1 MRISELSRRS
11 GVPVPTIK
19 FYLRERLLPP
29 GTPTARNQ
37 AVYGHAHLARLRLI
51 RVLTGMGQLSIAAA
65 GEVLQALDNPAVPT
79 AELYGVL
86 GRARGVRPP
95 ATETPTPATAPAEVD
110 ALLDRCGWQVK
121 PDGPER
127 ELLAHAVALLDGADL
142 AVLAD
147 TAERL
152 VARQLELLPAEPGR
166 ATLMARLVT
175 LDAAFDALRRL
186 AVEHHLSTRAERATP
201 REPAPV
207 PVPAP
212 APSAAA

>member
-1 MRISELSRRS
+1 MPGAMRISELSRRS

-37 AVYGHAHLARLRLI
+37 AVYGAAHLGRLRLI

-65 GEVLQALDNPAVPT
+65 GEVLQALDDPGVPT

-86 GRARGVRPP
+86 ARARGVR
-95 ATETPTPATAPAEVD
+95 APAGEEPTTGLGPAQVD
-110 ALLDRCGWQVK
+110 ALLERRGWQVK

-127 ELLAHAVALLDGADL
+127 DLLAHAAALLDGAELD
-142 AVLAD
+142 VLAG

-152 VARQLELLPAEPGR
+152 VARQLELLPADTGR
-166 ATLMARLVT
+166 ATMMARLVT

-186 AVEHHLSTRAERATP
+186 AVEHHLTSRGQ
-201 REPAPV
+201 
-207 PVPAP
+207 
-212 APSAAA
+212 PSAAA